1 MFIDIVVVY
10 YRIVEA
16 NGFFIDD
23 FVERI
28 VVFVDFFFRFIV
40 NDVVIVDEVYVG
52 VVLIVMRGM
61 IV

>member
-10 YRIVEA
+10 YWIVEV

-23 FVERI
+23 FVEWI
-28 VVFVDFFFRFIV
+28 VVFVDFFFWFIV